1 MNIIIDENSNLNW
14 GSSGLIT
21 GEIYFEENDNYFPE
35 KGWNDFPAIILGWWI
50 SSFLKSVKQNSETF
64 EFCFM
69 DGPFKLV
76 GVEKQKEMIEMNF
89 WSQYEFENQKICL
102 GNTNKKEIQNMLLKA
117 CRKLFRAIEL
127 SGISD
132 AKLDGL
138 KKLFSELKEL
148 QL

>member
-1 MNIIIDENSNLNW
+1 MNIIIGENSNLNQ

-21 GEIYFEENDNYFPE
+21 GEIYFEENNNYFPE
-35 KGWNDFPAIILGWWI
+35 KGWNDFTVIILGWWI

-69 DGPFKLV
+69 DGPFKLI
-76 GVEKQKEMIEMNF
+76 GVVIQKEMIEMYS
-89 WSQYEFENQKICL
+89 WSQYEYGNEKKCL
-102 GNTNKKEIQNMLLKA
+102 GYTNEKEIQNMLLKA
-117 CRKLFRAIEL
+117 CRKLFREVAL

-138 KKLFSELKEL
+138 NKMFSELKEL
-148 QL
+148 RL

>member
-1 MNIIIDENSNLNW
+1 MNIIIDEKNNLNQ

-21 GEIYFEENDNYFPE
+21 GEIYFEENNIYFPE
-35 KGWNDFPAIILGWWI
+35 KGWNDFPVIILGWWI
-50 SSFLKSVKQNSETF
+50 NSFLELVKQNSETF

-76 GVEKQKEMIEMNF
+76 GVVKRKEMIEMYS
-89 WSQYEFENQKICL
+89 WSQYVYANQKNCL
-102 GNTNKKEIQNMLLKA
+102 GYTNKKEIQNMLLKA
-117 CRKLFRAIEL
+117 CRKLFSVVAL

-138 KKLFSELKEL
+138 KKMFSELKEL